1 MNRER
6 RGYSLRTRPPV
17 HRMTKTERDEL
28 LRILFEWNF
37 AERIVNEQLKYDDIR
52 REIAA
57 THGLDVTNA
66 QLKNLLNRWYCDYD
80 SNNNIERIYRV

>member
-6 RGYSLRTRPPV
+6 RGYSLRTRPPI
-17 HRMTKTERDEL
+17 HRMTKNERDEL
-28 LRILFEWNF
+28 LHILFEWDF
-37 AERIVNEQLKYDDIR
+37 AERIVNENLNYDDIR
-52 REIAA
+52 RYVEAK
-57 THGLDVTNA
+57 TGLIVTNA